1 MSKYSMGIDFGTLS
15 ARAIIV
21 DIETGEEKA
30 TAVSKYEHGI
40 MAKDLMGLPLPAD
53 YALQHP
59 KDYIDSLIFV
69 VTECLAKADIDSAD
83 IIGIGVDFTS
93 TTLLPVTKD
102 GTPLC
107 FSEKYK
113 NEPHAYVK
121 LWKHHA
127 AQKEAD
133 EINALAK
140 ETGASWLAR
149 YGGIISSEWLFPKV
163 LQILRENETLY
174 NDTFRFIEA
183 ADWMVWQLTGVE
195 THSVCTTGFKA
206 IWNDTDGYPDKEFLK
221 KLDPRLENIVG
232 DKLSEN
238 ILKLSQTAGY
248 ITEEIAE
255 KTGLCAGTPVAPAF
269 IDAHSAL
276 PSLGI
281 TSPGKLLMIMGT
293 STCHILLG
301 DKERHIPGIS
311 GVVKDGILDGMY
323 AYEAGQASVGDS
335 FDWFMENC
343 LPHKYYEEAMA
354 QGGDIFAYMRAK
366 ARKLSPGSNGII
378 ALDWWNGNRTPYVN
392 GGLRG
397 LLLGLDINT
406 APEEIYRALIEAT
419 AYGTRSII
427 DIYEQNGIKIDSIY
441 AAGGIAEKD
450 AMIMQIYA
458 DVTGREIH
466 ISGTALACAYGS
478 AILGSVN
485 ENGYKTLAEASSKM
499 KKLKDISYKP
509 IKENAEV
516 YNEIYKTYKTLTEFF
531 GEKENGIMEGLK
543 KYKKQQ

>member
-15 ARAIIV
+15 ARAVIV

-40 MAKDLMGLPLPAD
+40 MTKDLMGIALPAD

-59 KDYIDSLIFV
+59 QDYLDSLFL
-69 VTECLAKADIDSAD
+69 VTKECLANANIDSAD
-83 IIGIGVDFTS
+83 IIGIGVDFTAS
-93 TTLLPVTKD
+93 TLLPVTED

-107 FSEKYK
+107 FLDKYK

-140 ETGASWLAR
+140 ETGAPWLAR

-163 LQILRENETLY
+163 LQILRENEEIY
-174 NDTFRFIEA
+174 KRAFRFIEA
-183 ADWMVWQLTGVE
+183 ADFIVWQLTGKE

-206 IWNDTDGYPDKEFLK
+206 IWSEESGYPDKEFLK

-232 DKLSEN
+232 DKLCTSV
-238 ILKLSQTAGY
+238 IKLSETAGY
-248 ITEEIAE
+248 ITKEIAE

-269 IDAHSAL
+269 IDAHAAL
-276 PSLGI
+276 PALGI
-281 TSPGKLLMIMGT
+281 TRAGKLLMIMGT

-301 DKERHIPGIS
+301 DQESHIPGIS
-311 GVVKDGILDGMY
+311 GVVKDGIVDGMY

-354 QGGDIFAYMRAK
+354 QGGDIFAYMRSK

-427 DIYEQNGIKIDSIY
+427 DIYEQNGIKIESIY

-450 AMIMQIYA
+450 EMIMQIYA

-478 AILGSVN
+478 AVLGAVN
-485 ENGYKTLAEASSKM
+485 ENGYKTLVEASENM
-499 KKLKDISYKP
+499 KKLKDFSYKP
-509 IKENAEV
+509 IKENAEA
-516 YNEIYKTYKTLTEFF
+516 YNELYKTYKTLTEFF
-531 GEKENGIMEGLK
+531 GEKESGIMEGLK
-543 KYKKQQ
+543 KYKKQ

>member
-15 ARAIIV
+15 ARAVIV

-30 TAVSKYEHGI
+30 TAVSKYAHGV
-40 MAKDLMGLPLPAD
+40 MSKDLLGLPLPAD

-59 KDYIDSLIFV
+59 KDYLESLFFV
-69 VTECLAKADIDSAD
+69 IKESIAKSGVDSAD
-83 IIGIGVDFTS
+83 IVGIGVDFTAS
-93 TTLLPVTKD
+93 TVMPVMAD

-107 FSEKYK
+107 FLDKYK

-127 AQKEAD
+127 SQKEAD

-140 ETGASWLAR
+140 ETGAPWLAR

-163 LQILRENETLY
+163 LQILRENEDLY
-174 NDTFRFIEA
+174 NDMYRFIEA
-183 ADWMVWQLTGVE
+183 ADWIVWQLTGKE

-206 IWNDTDGYPDKEFLK
+206 IWDEKNGYPDKEFLK

-232 DKLSEN
+232 DKLSSD
-238 ILKLSQTAGY
+238 IKKLSETAGY
-248 ITEEIAE
+248 ITEDVAK
-255 KTGLCAGTPVAPAF
+255 KTGLAAGTPVAPAF
-269 IDAHSAL
+269 IDAHAAL
-276 PSLGI
+276 PALGI

-301 DKERHIPGIS
+301 DKESHIPGIS
-311 GVVKDGILDGMY
+311 GVVKDGIVDGMY

-343 LPHKYYEEAMA
+343 LPYKYYEEAESN
-354 QGGDIFAYMRAK
+354 GIDIFSYMRDK
-366 ARKLSPGSNGII
+366 AVRLSPGSNGII

-397 LLLGLDINT
+397 MLVGLDINT
-406 APEEIYRALIEAT
+406 APEEIYRSLIEAT

-427 DIYEQNGIKIDSIY
+427 DIYEQNGIKIESIY
-441 AAGGIAEKD
+441 AAGGIAEKSD
-450 AMIMQIYA
+450 LIMQIYA

-466 ISGTALACAYGS
+466 ISGTAQACAYGS
-478 AILGSVN
+478 AVLGAVN
-485 ENGYKTLAEASSKM
+485 ENGYDSLVEASQKM
-499 KKLKDISYKP
+499 KKLKNISYKP
-509 IKENAEV
+509 IKENVEA
-516 YNEIYKTYKTLTEFF
+516 YNELYKTYKTLTEFF
-531 GEKENGIMEGLK
+531 GEKESGIMEGLK
-543 KYKKQQ
+543 KYKKQ

>member
-40 MAKDLMGLPLPAD
+40 MAKDLMGIPLPAD

-59 KDYIDSLIFV
+59 KDYIDSLLCV
-69 VTECLAKADIDSAD
+69 VKECLAKADIDSAD
-83 IIGIGVDFTS
+83 IIGIGVDFTA

-140 ETGASWLAR
+140 ETGAPWLSR

-163 LQILRENETLY
+163 LQMLRENEALY

-206 IWNDTDGYPDKEFLK
+206 IWDDTDGYPDKEFLK

-232 DKLSEN
+232 DKLSDN

-248 ITEEIAE
+248 ITEDIAK

-343 LPHKYYEEAMA
+343 LPHEYYEEAMA

-427 DIYEQNGIKIDSIY
+427 DIYEQNGINIDSIY

-450 AMIMQIYA
+450 EMIMQIYA

-499 KKLKDISYKP
+499 KKLKDLSYKP
-509 IKENAEV
+509 IKENAEA
-516 YNEIYKTYKTLTEFF
+516 YNELYKTYKTLTEFF
-531 GEKENGIMEGLK
+531 GEKESGIMEGLK
-543 KYKKQQ
+543 KYKKQ